1 MLLSKIQPYQ
11 SLPDDVNVVIE
22 ITANS
27 HAVKYE
33 ICKDTSL
40 LNVDRFMPTAMHYP
54 CDYGF
59 IPNTLSEDGDP
70 TDVLVITPLPV
81 QPGCVMRVR
90 MIGMLSM
97 EDEHGVDNKL
107 IALPI
112 KKICAQYAHMETLE
126 DISPVLLQSVKHF
139 FQNYK
144 GLEQDKWVKVG
155 DFSGVESAQK
165 EISDSIERFL
175 AQKTK

>member
-1 MLLSKIQPYQ
+1 MLLTKIEPFH

-22 ITANS
+22 IAANS
-27 HAVKYE
+27 YAVKYE

-70 TDVLVITPLPV
+70 TDVLVLTPLPV

-90 MIGMLSM
+90 VVGMLTM
-97 EDEHGVDNKL
+97 EDESGLDNKL

-112 KKICAQYAHMETLE
+112 KKICTQYAHIESLD
-126 DISPVLLQSVKHF
+126 DISPVMLESIKHF
-139 FQNYK
+139 FENYK
-144 GLEQDKWVKVG
+144 GLEQGKWVKVG
-155 DFSGVESAQK
+155 GYSGVEAAQK
-165 EISDSIERFL
+165 EIVDSVARYE
-175 AQKTK
+175 AQK

>member
-1 MLLSKIQPYQ
+1 MLLTKIPPYN

-22 ITANS
+22 IAANS
-27 HAVKYE
+27 YAVKYE

-40 LNVDRFMPTAMHYP
+40 LNVDRFIPTAMHYP

-70 TDVLVITPLPV
+70 VDVLVITPLPV

-90 MIGMLSM
+90 LIGMLTM
-97 EDEHGVDNKL
+97 EDESGFDNKL

-112 KKICAQYAHMETLE
+112 KKICSQYAHMESLDDVSPALLDSISHFFENYKALE
-126 DISPVLLQSVKHF
+126 D
-139 FQNYK
+139 
-144 GLEQDKWVKVG
+144 GKWVKVG
-155 DFSGVESAQK
+155 DFVGVEAASK
-165 EISDSIERFL
+165 EVIDSVARFK
-175 AQKTK
+175 AEG

>member
-1 MLLSKIQPYQ
+1 MLLTHIAPFQ
-11 SLPDDVNVVIE
+11 SLPDDINVVIE
-22 ITANS
+22 IAANS
-27 HAVKYE
+27 YAVKYE

-70 TDVLVITPLPV
+70 VDVLVMTPLPV

-90 MIGMLSM
+90 IIGMLTM
-97 EDEHGVDNKL
+97 EDESGLDNKL

-112 KKICAQYAHMETLE
+112 KKICSQYAHMDSLD
-126 DISPVLLQSVKHF
+126 DISPVLLQSIKHF
-139 FQNYK
+139 FENYK
-144 GLEQDKWVKVG
+144 GLEQGKWVKVG
-155 DFSGVESAQK
+155 EFSGVEAAQK
-165 EISDSIERFL
+165 EIEDSVARFL
-175 AQKTK
+175 AQEK